1 MSRVVQKNQFDS
13 SNEYDPN
20 ATVSPVINPN
30 TNEYDST
37 RTYDPNGDRSFNQFT
52 RSHYDVCE
60 YENQLR
66 LGARPIKYYVNQYNS
81 PQADPFTTFTA
92 VGNQKQY
99 SVENMY
105 DRALPTRLNPI
116 KEVYV
121 PPYSTTPFLG
131 SVNSSRE
138 YSDTESNMR
147 FGDNIKAKKS
157 TVNLDE
163 VDYNRWEPGVSDV
176 TVQNA
181 GQFSN
186 GRMQQAISKDGYY
199 DYKGFNNILFANSAW
214 SNGGI
219 SSRNQL
225 HNFQMTNSC

>member
-1 MSRVVQKNQFDS
+1 MSRVVQKNQFDL

-20 ATVSPVINPN
+20 ATVSPNID
-30 TNEYDST
+30 TNN

-81 PQADPFTTFTA
+81 PQADQFMTFTA
-92 VGNQKQY
+92 VGNQKSY

-105 DRALPTRLNPI
+105 DRALPTRLNPV

-138 YSDTESNMR
+138 YSDTESNIR
-147 FGDNIKAKKS
+147 YGSDIRSKKS

-163 VDYNRWEPGVSDV
+163 VDYNRWEPGVSNV

-186 GRMQQAISKDGYY
+186 GRMQQAMNKDGYY
-199 DYKGFNNILFANSAW
+199 DYKAQNNTLFMNSAVPF
-214 SNGGI
+214 GGI